1 MKKSCLIFCLIS
13 HGAYLL
19 LPYFGEHSQHSHTSR
34 PLKHFL
40 VNNSASILLFQ
51 GSIGLEVC
59 EKCIY
64 WKEDSICSSILKIK
78 NSLEPKPSQVEPYLP
93 YLKFGSKLV
102 QMESTELQENNTSY
116 SIYYEI

>member
-1 MKKSCLIFCLIS
+1 MKF
-13 HGAYLL
+13 
-19 LPYFGEHSQHSHTSR
+19 
-34 PLKHFL
+34 
-40 VNNSASILLFQ
+40 
-51 GSIGLEVC
+51 
-59 EKCIY
+59 IY

-78 NSLEPKPSQVEPYLP
+78 NILEPKPSQVEPNLP